1 LRINRTTCDHVDMA
15 SEPHVTLSG
24 DIVGEYIVKDRR
36 PNGELTLVPDTYPT
50 VTPEYDG
57 RPATAEEFAVFD
69 AEYGP
74 FQTPDGEG

>member
-1 LRINRTTCDHVDMA
+1 
-15 SEPHVTLSG
+15 VTLSG
-24 DIVGEYIVKDRR
+24 DIVGEHIVKDRR

-57 RPATAEEFAVFD
+57 RPATAEEFAVFE

-74 FQTPDGEG
+74 S